1 MSRKELYDKVR
12 ELGLADAIKKK
23 YGDNFTRVS
32 NANLEACISSCYD
45 KNTAKEKKAAK
56 PASVVPAKTCR
67 EAFIKLISILQ
78 SKRMITAKE
87 GEEVA
92 KLL

>member
-45 KNTAKEKKAAK
+45 KNTAKKKKAVK
-56 PASVVPAKTCR
+56 PAVVPAKTCR

-78 SKRMITAKE
+78 SKRIITAKE